1 MYIQNNY
8 QQQKAFSSFLSG
20 VAGIQ
25 GIPMWVYYVNRGQL
39 ISGFGLHHKNGAMM
53 EFYPANQAYENV
65 SKQGF
70 RTFLKQGD
78 NIFECFRVENGQHQ
92 SLEVYG
98 HEVSIKEYIPHLKA
112 TIQVT
117 YFTIPQSDLAGLTRK
132 VSITFEETPKEA
144 IEIIDGLTHMLPAK
158 LDAGLLKGMSNT
170 LRSWMRSY
178 EKEGAVFYHLSA
190 SIGDTE
196 QVTLMPDVNTYQTF
210 GLERLQYIT
219 DLSVMFGHDTSM
231 TVPSGLETLDLG
243 KQSHV
248 NQIPAAMSYGKITS
262 NVTFYSL
269 FSTQPTDMLYI
280 EQAKAFNLNW
290 FSAKQKDNKDLHDT
304 LMDAVKTKTSN
315 ETFDEYLRYCYMDN
329 VLRGGKPYMLETKEG
344 NIPYYVYS
352 RKHGDLERD
361 YNFFMLE
368 PNYVSQ
374 GNGNFR
380 DVLQN
385 RRNDVFFEPNIKDF
399 NIQQFATFIQAD
411 GYNPLN
417 IQGILFHYEGT
428 SSFETDIDKLLL
440 NAYSPG
446 ALYAMLKEKQKLD
459 LFEVILKASRSEFIA
474 HFHEGYWED
483 HFTYVY
489 DLIETYEAIYPDDMN
504 RMLFETSVNYY
515 MSPAR
520 VLPRNQK
527 YVQTQDGHIR
537 QYGSLLHVERKSHW
551 LTTSQGIAKTS
562 VYGKLLTLVTNK
574 ILHLDPNLKGLM
586 YEGGK
591 PGWNDAMNGL
601 PGLFGSGVSEVF
613 ELYKLIAFLNDHAKG
628 NHNITMIQ
636 PLKAVL
642 DDVTSLDFNDF
653 DARLTR
659 LETYRDALESDIEEV
674 EVNVSKV
681 KDAIQKMYDV
691 ISNVVAQYETYDL
704 IPTYITYEANEV
716 TPLGYQNHL
725 GYACVDVA
733 SFKEV
738 DVPYFLEGHA
748 RYLKSFASPKRAQEL
763 NQKVMSSQIYDQKLK
778 MYKTSAPLDD
788 ASYEIGRIKA
798 FTPGWL
804 ESESVFLHMT
814 YKYLL
819 GLLVSGAYEDYY
831 QAIETNMI
839 CYLDDKVYGRSTLEN
854 SSFLASSRNP
864 DPRVHGQG
872 FVARLSGSTAEMLSM
887 WRYMF
892 LGSKIFTYNNDELQ
906 FQLSPKLPKHYFVDQ
921 KVSTTLFESIKIT
934 YLNPLMKNTYD
945 DGNVQSYTLK
955 RHGDVVTFVEGS
967 QICGKFAE
975 KIREK
980 WIDEIEVIIQ

>member
-20 VAGIQ
+20 VSGIQ

-53 EFYPANQAYENV
+53 EFFPANQAYENV

-70 RTFLKQGD
+70 RTFLKQG
-78 NIFECFRVENGQHQ
+78 NHIFECFRVENGEHQ
-92 SLEVYG
+92 TLEVYG

-132 VSITFEETPKEA
+132 VSIAFEETPKEA
-144 IEIIDGLTHMLPAK
+144 IEIVDGLTHILPAK

-178 EKEGAVFYHLSA
+178 EKEGAMFYHLSA

-210 GLERLQYIT
+210 GLNELKYIT
-219 DLSVMFGHDTSM
+219 DLSIIFGHDTSM
-231 TVPSGLETLDLG
+231 SVPIGLNALDIS

-262 NVTFYSL
+262 DVTFYSL
-269 FSTQPTDMLYI
+269 FSTQPTDTLYI
-280 EQAKAFNLNW
+280 DQAKAFGLNW
-290 FSAKQKDNKDLHDT
+290 FKEKQNDNQKLHDA

-315 ETFDEYLRYCYMDN
+315 RTFDEYLRYCYMDN
-329 VLRGGKPYMLETKEG
+329 VLRGGKPYMLETKDG

-368 PNYVSQ
+368 PNYLSQ

-399 NIQQFATFIQAD
+399 NIQQFSTFIQAD

-417 IQGILFHYEGT
+417 IQGILFHYEGQQ
-428 SSFETDIDKLLL
+428 SYEKDIDQILG

-446 ALYAMLKEKQKLD
+446 ALYALLKGKQKLD
-459 LFEVILKASRSEFIA
+459 LFEDIMKASRSEFIA

-483 HFTYVY
+483 HFTYIY
-489 DLIETYEAIYPDDMN
+489 DLVEAYQAIYPDDMP

-520 VLPRNQK
+520 VLPRHQK
-527 YVQTQDGHIR
+527 YVQTQDGRIR
-537 QYGSLLHVERKSHW
+537 QYGSLLHIERQSHW
-551 LTTSQGIAKTS
+551 LKTNDGVAKTS
-562 VYGKLLTLVTNK
+562 VYGKLLTLVSNK
-574 ILHLDPNLKGLM
+574 LLHLDPNLKGLM

-613 ELYKLIAFLNDHAKG
+613 ELYKLIAFLHDYASRDQI
-628 NHNITMIQ
+628 ITMIQ
-636 PLKAVL
+636 PLKALL
-642 DDVTSLDFNDF
+642 DDLSSLDFKDF

-659 LETYRDALESDIEEV
+659 LEAYREALENDIV
-674 EVNVSKV
+674 EVDVRLSDV
-681 KDAIQKMYDV
+681 KEAIQTMYDV
-691 ISNVVAQYETYDL
+691 ISNVVKQYETYDL
-704 IPTYITYEANEV
+704 IPTYITYEAQDIK
-716 TPLGYQNHL
+716 PLGYRNHL
-725 GYACVDVA
+725 GYECVDVL

-738 DVPYFLEGHA
+738 DVPYFLEGNA
-748 RYLKSFASPKRAQEL
+748 RYLKSFASPQRAQVL
-763 NQKVMSSQIYDQKLK
+763 NKKVMASHIYDQKLK

-839 CYLDDKVYGRSTLEN
+839 CYLDDKVYGRSILEN

-892 LGSKIFTYNNDELQ
+892 LGSKIFTYDNNELQ
-906 FQLSPKLPKHYFVDQ
+906 FQLSPKLPKHFFVDQ

-934 YLNPLMKNTYD
+934 YINPLMKNTYD
-945 DGNVQSYTLK
+945 DVEVQSYTLK
-955 RHGDVVTFVEGS
+955 RQGDVVTVVEGGR
-967 QICGKFAE
+967 ICGKFAE

-980 WIDEIEVIIQ
+980 WIDEIKVIIQ

>member
-1 MYIQNNY
+1 MYTQKSY

-20 VAGIQ
+20 VAGIK

-70 RTFLKQGD
+70 RTFLKQGE
-78 NIFECFRVENGQHQ
+78 NIFECFSVEHANHQ
-92 SLEVYG
+92 SLEVFG
-98 HEVSIKEYIPHLKA
+98 HEVSIREYIPHLKA

-117 YFTIPQSDLAGLTRK
+117 YFTIPNSDLAGLTRK
-132 VSITFEETPKEA
+132 VSLTFEEKPKQP
-144 IEIIDGLTHMLPAK
+144 IEIIDGLTHILPAK

-170 LRSWMRSY
+170 LRSWIRSY
-178 EKEGAVFYHLSA
+178 ERDGAMFYHLSA

-210 GLERLQYIT
+210 GLDDLTYVT
-219 DLSVMFGHDTSM
+219 DLSVIFGHDTSM
-231 TVPSGLETLDLG
+231 TVPSGLTHFDG
-243 KQSHV
+243 SKQSHI
-248 NQIPAAMSYGKITS
+248 NQIPAAMSYGKITQD
-262 NVTFYSL
+262 VTFYSL
-269 FSTQPTDMLYI
+269 FSTQPSDVAYI
-280 EQAKAFNLNW
+280 HQAQAFHLDW
-290 FSAKQKDNKDLHDT
+290 FEEKQKDNQMLHDT
-304 LMDAVKTKTSN
+304 LMDAIKTKTSN
-315 ETFDEYLRYCYMDN
+315 ETFDQYLRYCYMDN
-329 VLRGGKPYMLETKEG
+329 VLRGGKPYMLESKEG
-344 NIPYYVYS
+344 MIPYYVYS

-368 PNYVSQ
+368 PNYLSQ

-417 IQGILFHYEGT
+417 IQGILFHYEG
-428 SSFETDIDKLLL
+428 SNSYDQDIDELLKS
-440 NAYSPG
+440 AYSPG
-446 ALYAMLKEKQKLD
+446 ALYALLQSKHTLD
-459 LFEVILKASRSEFIA
+459 LFDEILKQSTSEFIA

-483 HFTYVY
+483 HFTYIY
-489 DLIETYEAIYPDDMN
+489 DLIETYEAVYPDDMS
-504 RMLFETSVNYY
+504 RMLFDTRVNYFV
-515 MSPAR
+515 SPAR
-520 VLPRNQK
+520 VLPRSQK
-527 YVQTQDGHIR
+527 YVQLEDGRVR
-537 QYGSLLHVERKSHW
+537 QYGSMMHVERPSHV
-551 LTTSQGIAKTS
+551 LSSQDGVLQTS
-562 VYGKLLTLVTNK
+562 VFGKLLTLVTNK
-574 ILHLDPNLKGLM
+574 ILHLDPNNKGLM

-613 ELYKLIAFLNDHAKG
+613 ELYKLIDFLHTYASEQKTLRL
-628 NHNITMIQ
+628 IK
-636 PLKAVL
+636 PLKTLL
-642 DDVTSLDFNDF
+642 DGLKTLDFSDF

-659 LETYRDALESDIEEV
+659 LETYREALEGDIEEV
-674 EVNVSKV
+674 EVNLSDV
-681 KDAIQKMYDV
+681 KDVIAKMYDV
-691 ISNVVAQYETYDL
+691 ISDVVKQYETYEL
-704 IPTYITYEANEV
+704 IPTYITYEAQDV
-716 TPLGYQNHL
+716 KPLGYKNHL
-725 GYACVDVA
+725 GYDVVEVQ

-738 DVPYFLEGHA
+738 SVPYFLEGNA
-748 RYLKSFASPKRAQEL
+748 RYLKSFASPTRAHTL
-763 NQKVMSSQIYDQKLK
+763 NQHVIKSDIFDHKLN

-804 ESESVFLHMT
+804 ESESIFLHMT

-831 QAIETNMI
+831 KAIETNMI
-839 CYLDDKVYGRSTLEN
+839 CNLDDEVYGRSTLEN

-892 LGSKIFTYNNDELQ
+892 LGSKLFTYINGELQ
-906 FQLSPKLPKHYFVDQ
+906 FKLSPKLPKHYFENQ
-921 KVSTTLFESIKIT
+921 KVSTTLFETIQIT
-934 YLNPLMKNTYD
+934 YINTSNKNTYQD
-945 DGNVQSYTLK
+945 VNIKSYTLK
-955 RHGDVVTFVEGS
+955 SKGNVETVVQSDT
-967 QICGKFAE
+967 ICGEFAE
-975 KIREK
+975 KIRLK
-980 WIDEIEVIIQ
+980 LIDEIEVIMN